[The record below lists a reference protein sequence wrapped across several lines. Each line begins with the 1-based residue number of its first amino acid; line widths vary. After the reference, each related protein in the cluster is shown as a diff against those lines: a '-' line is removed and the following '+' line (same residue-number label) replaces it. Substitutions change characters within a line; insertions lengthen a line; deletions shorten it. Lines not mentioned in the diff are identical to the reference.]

1 MNLISL
7 LIALSLTFVGGSFC
21 KAIANTKKSLLYS
34 TTLLLGIAVLSYS
47 NDITAFAA
55 IDLDNVETDFIA
67 TQNQQ
72 QLQEDLRLT
81 PDGGEQYPATSDINA
96 WGDPRRHG
104 LLNGRGLRSLRHYSG
119 IEHAQPTTG
128 ELKAVNDDT
137 IKQSIEAYTSNNVI
151 VSVANGSVR
160 LSGRVKDKELAQQ
173 IVKQALATPGVYEI
187 TFDLGLDNTAS

>member
-7 LIALSLTFVGGSFC
+7 LIALSLTFVGGSLC
-21 KAIANTKKSLLYS
+21 KAIANTKKGLLYS

-55 IDLDNVETDFIA
+55 IDLDNVETNSIA
-67 TQNQQ
+67 TQNKQ

-81 PDGGEQYPATSDINA
+81 PDGG
-96 WGDPRRHG
+96 
-104 LLNGRGLRSLRHYSG
+104 HYSG
-119 IEHAQPTTG
+119 IEHAQPTPG
-128 ELKAVNDDT
+128 ELKTVNDDT

-160 LSGRVKDKELAQQ
+160 LSGRVKDKDVAQH
-173 IVKQALATPGVYEI
+173 IVEQALAIPGVYEI
-187 TFDLGLDNTAS
+187 TFNLGLDNTAS

>member
-81 PDGGEQYPATSDINA
+81 PDGG
-96 WGDPRRHG
+96 
-104 LLNGRGLRSLRHYSG
+104 HYSG
-119 IEHAQPTTG
+119 IEHAQPTTE

-137 IKQSIEAYTSNNVI
+137 IKQSIETYTSNNVI